1 MKWFFA
7 LNEGGPTFGY
17 YAGLVQV
24 AVHTARQYTN
34 LEPVFIYDGRDNL
47 LTDWLLARGVVV
59 LKRRSIIAGD
69 ILRTGS
75 AASQAIASGAYLRVE
90 VPLLMQEMGWSDPF
104 ALYTD
109 CDVMFTPR
117 FDETALKCTPRFFAV
132 APEDTPGNLEAMNSG
147 VMVMNVEA
155 LRSDWPAF
163 QATIRAEL
171 AASFGSSF
179 DQHAYRVHYQGR
191 WEHLPAELNWKP
203 HWGRNDAAQIIHFHG
218 PKPFQKYS
226 VTAGQVPPVLLRL
239 ATDSFYEYAVEFDQA
254 LLSAQR
260 STRPGTEPGDWFS
273 GVEVEGGLLPLEG
286 PHPAEQLPK
295 VRWGVAP
302 SIRLRL
308 KSGLGPGRRT
318 LRLAMLS
325 QETGQEIAVRL
336 DGQEVRNHVFRAAN
350 VFEEIQI
357 ELNQA
362 GPDTRVELVPRKW
375 RNDPD
380 GHARA
385 VLFRA
390 LWVEETQSRG

>member
-7 LNEGGPTFGY
+7 LNEAGPTFGY

-24 AVHTARQYTN
+24 AVHTARQYTA

-47 LTDWLLARGVVV
+47 LTDWLHARGVTI
-59 LKRRSIIAGD
+59 LKRRSILAED

-75 AASQAIASGAYLRVE
+75 AASQAIALGAYLRVE
-90 VPLLMQEMGWSDPF
+90 VPLLMQESGWADRF

-117 FDETALKCTPRFFAV
+117 FDDTVLKSMPRFFAV
-132 APEDTPGNLEAMNSG
+132 APEDAPGNLEAMNSG

-155 LRSDWPAF
+155 LRKDWPAF
-163 QATIRAEL
+163 QSTIRAEL

-191 WEHLPAELNWKP
+191 WDHLPAALNWKP
-203 HWGRNDAAQIIHFHG
+203 HWGRNEEAQIVHFHG

-226 VTAGQVPPVLLRL
+226 VAAGQVPPVLQRL
-239 ATDSFYEYAVEFDQA
+239 ATDSFYEYANEFDQA
-254 LLSAQR
+254 LLAAQQ
-260 STRPGTEPGDWFS
+260 STRPRREPADCFS
-273 GVEVEGGLLPLEG
+273 GIEAVEGLLPLEG
-286 PHPAEQLPK
+286 PHPAEQLPQ

-302 SIRLRL
+302 AIRLRL
-308 KSGLGPGRRT
+308 KPGPGTGKRV
-318 LRLAMLS
+318 LRLSMLS
-325 QETGQEIAVRL
+325 QEAGQEIAVRL
-336 DGQEVRNHVFRAAN
+336 DGREVRHHVLRAPN
-350 VFEEIQI
+350 VFEDIQVDLG
-357 ELNQA
+357 EA
-362 GPDTRVELVPRKW
+362 GSVGRIELVPRKW
-375 RNDPD
+375 RDDPD

-390 LWVEETQSRG
+390 LWMEEA